1 MSLRFP
7 LSTSPFLVRKG
18 VRGIVASIPR
28 PLPSCPATVYN
39 RRQMEIVTIILLA
52 VLVLFFIWDRLQQQK
67 RWREQGDALSKTVG
81 ERIADTTRVFGEV
94 QHSLGQLAKGT
105 ERIEAIGGDIAKLQE
120 VLRAPK
126 FRGSLGELML
136 ERLLE
141 DILPRRNYSL
151 QHRFRSGEAVDAVIR
166 IGDYLVP
173 IDSKFPLE
181 DFQRVVAAKDEESRT
196 ALRRAF
202 VRTVKKHID
211 AVTKYIVPD
220 EGTFDFALMYIPAEN
235 VYYETVL
242 RYGAEENEVYSYALR
257 KRVIPVSPNSFYAYL
272 QVIILGLKGLH
283 IEQTAG
289 EILGQLGRLQGD
301 LDDFQSEY
309 DTLGG
314 HIRHAAGKYD
324 DAGRKLSRLGDKLRL
339 TSETRIER
347 PPEEDGSPARPRNE
361 PED

>member
-1 MSLRFP
+1 
-7 LSTSPFLVRKG
+7 
-18 VRGIVASIPR
+18 
-28 PLPSCPATVYN
+28 
-39 RRQMEIVTIILLA
+39 MEIVTIILLA
-52 VLVLFFIWDRLQQQK
+52 VLIIFFSWDHIQQRRRWQK
-67 RWREQGDALSKTVG
+67 QGDAISKTVG

-94 QHSLGQLAKGT
+94 QHSLGQLVKGT
-105 ERIEAIGGDIAKLQE
+105 ERIEVIGGDIARLQE

-136 ERLLE
+136 ERLLQ
-141 DILPRRNYSL
+141 DILPHQNYSL

-181 DFQRVVAAKDEESRT
+181 DFQRFVAAGDEESK
-196 ALRRAF
+196 ASLRRHF

-220 EGTFDFALMYIPAEN
+220 EDTFDFALMYIPAEN

-242 RYGAEENEVYSYALR
+242 RDGTEENEVYSYALR

-272 QVIILGLKGLH
+272 QVIILGFKGLH

-301 LDDFQSEY
+301 LDDFQVEY

-314 HIRHAAGKYD
+314 HIRHAATKYD
-324 DAGRKLSRLGDKLRL
+324 DAERKLSLLGDKLRL
-339 TSETRIER
+339 TGETRIGR
-347 PPEEDGSPARPRNE
+347 LPDGDK